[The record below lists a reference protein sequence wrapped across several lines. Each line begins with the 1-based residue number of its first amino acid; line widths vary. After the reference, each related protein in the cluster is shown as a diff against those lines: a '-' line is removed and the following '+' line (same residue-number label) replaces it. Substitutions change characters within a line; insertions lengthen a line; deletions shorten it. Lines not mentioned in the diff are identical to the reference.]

1 MAVAVLVGLLVR
13 LRFMGESTNYLGA
26 DPSTRALLAELGA
39 HPSRDMVV
47 GLAHCARIAESPAAL
62 ADGAM
67 ERLEELSRRLE
78 IQRGV
83 ATLNRAAGLGDEQQ
97 ALRRLHDR
105 LRASK
110 VPPSIPD
117 APHVGATAPVEG
129 SK

>member
-1 MAVAVLVGLLVR
+1 MATAGAIAGAIAVANDFEPIQLQ
-13 LRFMGESTNYLGA
+13 RFKRT
-26 DPSTRALLAELGA
+26 PR
-39 HPSRDMVV
+39 
-47 GLAHCARIAESPAAL
+47 
-62 ADGAM
+62 
-67 ERLEELSRRLE
+67 ELSRRLE

-83 ATLNRAAGLGDEQQ
+83 ATLNRAADPDDEQQ

>member
-1 MAVAVLVGLLVR
+1 MPCPVAYRRAHG
-13 LRFMGESTNYLGA
+13 
-26 DPSTRALLAELGA
+26 PSK
-39 HPSRDMVV
+39 RD
-47 GLAHCARIAESPAAL
+47 G

-78 IQRGV
+78 IQRGF
-83 ATLNRAAGLGDEQQ
+83 ATLSRAADPDDEQQ

-110 VPPSIPD
+110 VSPSIPD